1 MITIE
6 YLEPVQGFYLSCF
19 LQRKQFGEKMVPK
32 EEVLYIL
39 TEAKSYVP
47 LYFILFLEHY
57 GAEHYSC
64 DRRITTIL
72 GTGIQQGSPESLH
85 AHTHHPG
92 LGNRIEHDGNRHEQS
107 ITPRSQDM
115 LSNCK
120 SHLMMELARRPYF
133 QSIIFSLLL

>member
-47 LYFILFLEHY
+47 LYFILFFE
-57 GAEHYSC
+57 S
-64 DRRITTIL
+64 IT
-72 GTGIQQGSPESLH
+72 
-85 AHTHHPG
+85 
-92 LGNRIEHDGNRHEQS
+92 EQS
-107 ITPRSQDM
+107 IHDEA
-115 LSNCK
+115 NYN
-120 SHLMMELARRPYF
+120 HLG
-133 QSIIFSLLL
+133 